1 MSHKGKEF
9 TPAMKLMVVKLKQ
22 HFDAERDAGSVVL
35 TKDSTGR
42 TAKALDI
49 GKATVKRIMAEYN
62 KNGQKIV
69 IKPQAPRGKPDYQV
83 AINLQPIIRQYVRS
97 ENLKGL
103 YVSIQ
108 KLQTYLIGQH
118 QAEIASTTLWRA
130 LQRWGFIYG
139 TGKRRSAL
147 KERDEVILARRKYL
161 RAKRT
166 NRNSDGTLKR
176 PEVYLD
182 ETYINRNHS
191 NQFTW
196 YLEKDGAWVNK
207 PSGKGPRWIIVHGIT
222 KDGWIDGA
230 KLIFQ
235 AKKRTGDYHGQMNW
249 ENFSKWFIEQ
259 LMPNIPQNSLVIM
272 DNAKYH
278 NVLVNGTPTSGSS
291 KEELRKWLSKNSY
304 SWTEDMLKA
313 ELLALCKKFTPPPE
327 FKIDQLAESHGHTI
341 LRTPQYHPELQ
352 PIETCWAIVK
362 NNMADNC
369 DFTMDNFR
377 YHLPIA
383 FTKVTALSCKKIIS
397 EVVDQ
402 EEKFW
407 EEDNK
412 LDEMNNLTLG
422 DSEELYELEKRV
434 SAEWNF

>member
-1 MSHKGKEF
+1 MSHRGKEF
-9 TPAMKLMVVKLKQ
+9 TPEMRQLVVQLKQ
-22 HFDAERDAGSVVL
+22 YFDAEKAAGSVVL
-35 TKDSTGR
+35 TKNSTSR

-62 KNGQKIV
+62 KNDQKIV
-69 IKPQAPRGKPDYQV
+69 IKPQAPRGKPAYQV
-83 AINLQPIIRQYVRS
+83 ATNLQPIIRQYVRS

-103 YVSIQ
+103 HVSIQ
-108 KLQTYLIGQH
+108 KLQTYLFENH
-118 QAEIASTTLWRA
+118 QAQIATATLWRA
-130 LQRWGFIYG
+130 LQRWGFVYG
-139 TGKRRSAL
+139 TDKRRSAL

-161 RAKRT
+161 RAKRA
-166 NRNSDGTLKR
+166 NRNPDGTLKR
-176 PEVYLD
+176 PEIYLD

-191 NQFTW
+191 NQFIW
-196 YLEKDGAWVNK
+196 YLEEDGAWVNK
-207 PSGKGPRWIIVHGIT
+207 PSGKGPRWIIVHAIT
-222 KDGWIDGA
+222 KDGWVNGA
-230 KLIFQ
+230 QLVFQ

-249 ENFSKWFIEQ
+249 ENFSKWFTEQ
-259 LMPNIPQNSLVIM
+259 LMPNIPPKSIIIM
-272 DNAKYH
+272 DNARYH
-278 NVLVNGTPTSGSS
+278 NVFVNETPTSGSS
-291 KEELRKWLSKNSY
+291 KEELRKWLSEHNY

-313 ELLALCKKFTPPPE
+313 ELLALCKKFSPPPK

-362 NNMADNC
+362 NYMADNC

-383 FTKVTALSCKKIIS
+383 FTKVTAQSCKKIIS
-397 EVVDQ
+397 EVVEQ

-412 LDEMNNLTLG
+412 LDEMNNLTVE
-422 DSEELYELEKRV
+422 DSEELEERF
-434 SAEWNF
+434 STEWDF